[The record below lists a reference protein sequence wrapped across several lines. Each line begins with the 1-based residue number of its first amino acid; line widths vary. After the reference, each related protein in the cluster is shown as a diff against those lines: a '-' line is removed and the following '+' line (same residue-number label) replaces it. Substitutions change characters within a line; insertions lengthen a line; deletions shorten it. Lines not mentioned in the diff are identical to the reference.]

1 MKLSTRSRY
10 GTRFM
15 IELAMHY
22 GEGPIDL
29 KDIAHRQDMP
39 EKYLGNLILP
49 LKTAGLIHST
59 RGAHGGYALSRPPA
73 SINMSDILGALEG
86 SLSLADCVDDPRTCP
101 RSGGCP
107 SRDVWLAL
115 SEKMVETLKSMS
127 LKELAERENS
137 KNRTESVYY
146 I

>member
-1 MKLSTRSRY
+1 
-10 GTRFM
+10 M

-22 GEGPIDL
+22 GEGPVDI
-29 KDIAHRQDMP
+29 KDIAHRQNIP

-49 LKTAGLIHST
+49 LKTSGLIHST

-73 SINMSDILGALEG
+73 SINMSDVLGALEG
-86 SLSLADCVDDPRTCP
+86 SLSLAECVDDPKICQ
-101 RSGGCP
+101 RSKRCP

-115 SEKMVETLKSMS
+115 SEKMVETLKSMN
-127 LKELAERENS
+127 LQELAEKENS
-137 KNRTESVYY
+137 KNQSESVYY

>member
-1 MKLSTRSRY
+1 
-10 GTRFM
+10 M

-22 GEGPIDL
+22 GEGPVDI
-29 KDIAHRQDMP
+29 KDIAHRQGIP

-73 SINMSDILGALEG
+73 SINMSDVLGALEG
-86 SLSLADCVDDPRTCP
+86 SLSLAECVDDPKTCP
-101 RSGGCP
+101 RSKGCP

-115 SEKMVETLKSMS
+115 SEKMVETLKSLS

-137 KNRTESVYY
+137 KNQSESVYY